1 MQLTHHRHDHHHGE
15 PTEGTPLTGGS
26 SSTAATSASASDTK
40 NVSGAHM
47 VHHMSLMKQETPE
60 SDDFAEDKVHAGHT
74 QVTMELKMFLQKHTS
89 RTCLALSALA
99 ALVMLSILYAASTS
113 RPHIVSIDNA
123 EEAMLD
129 LGISRSGHRIEM
141 WYQTWGNRQTGVPVL
156 FVHGG
161 PGNAVGDYHNINSK
175 FFDKKRFFV
184 VESDQRGTGRSQPSV
199 WDSWHNMKHYEE
211 ISIDLMA
218 EDFEML
224 REELGIDKWL
234 VFGGSWGS
242 TLSMFYGEQ
251 YPERSLGLIVRGVFL
266 NTAPEFD
273 DVYTPRRF
281 IEAGNQKQIREF
293 DYFFELAER
302 EAKDSG
308 EEPLDKYDSERIVK
322 LYNRMI
328 LRGDRM
334 AIWVWYVYENNL
346 MEEDPKNLYDFD
358 KIDEKAYGE
367 AMGVAFFESQLFLD
381 GQSKHPYR
389 ILERTKNLKENLPAP
404 VHTWVCQGKRDQV
417 CPPKYAQKL
426 VDSLEE
432 AGIPTY
438 AHFIEA
444 PHQCTDPVM
453 QICLK
458 ETVEDFYTMYTKGK
472 LGSMS

>member
-15 PTEGTPLTGGS
+15 PTEGTPLT
-26 SSTAATSASASDTK
+26 ASDK
-40 NVSGAHM
+40 NNVSGTAL
-47 VHHMSLMKQETPE
+47 VHHMSLTREETPDADADA
-60 SDDFAEDKVHAGHT
+60 DDFVEGKVHADA
-74 QVTMELKMFLQKHTS
+74 QAPLMMELKMFLQKQTS
-89 RTCLALSALA
+89 RSCLALSALVV
-99 ALVMLSILYAASTS
+99 LVVLSILHAASTNRS
-113 RPHIVSIDNA
+113 HIVSIDNT

-141 WYQTWGNRQTGVPVL
+141 WYRTWGNRQTGVPVV

-161 PGNAVGDYHNINSK
+161 PGNAVADYHNINSK
-175 FFDKKRFFV
+175 FFDKKKFFI

-266 NTAPEFD
+266 NTQPEFD
-273 DVYTPRRF
+273 DVYTPRLF

-293 DYFFELAER
+293 DYFFELADR
-302 EAKDSG
+302 EARDSG

-334 AIWVWYVYENNL
+334 AIWVWYAYENNL

-358 KIDEKAYGE
+358 RIDEKAYGE

-389 ILERTKNLKENLPAP
+389 ILERTHKLKENLPAP

-432 AGIPTY
+432 AEIPTY

-453 QICLK
+453 QLCLK
-458 ETVEDFYTMYTKGK
+458 ETVEDFYDKFTKGK
-472 LGSMS
+472 LGSTN